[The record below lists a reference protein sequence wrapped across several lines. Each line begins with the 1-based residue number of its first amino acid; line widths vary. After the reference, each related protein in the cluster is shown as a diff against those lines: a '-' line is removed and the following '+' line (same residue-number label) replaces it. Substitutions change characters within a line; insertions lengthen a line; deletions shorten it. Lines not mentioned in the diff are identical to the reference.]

1 MRRATVN
8 KDVKLIV
15 LVFSNFVYSVSLI
28 GVVFFYSLMGVVATD
43 KVGIIITEATGFQ
56 RQETLLTANL
66 LPAEL
71 HTLFWLSLAGA
82 ALCIIFVVLLQ
93 HTFRSLYGPGAL
105 SFIVFFLLTFAR
117 GAVMNFLPPV
127 LEQAGSTP
135 YLISIVERSAQANGA
150 VFFSAILLFYLAY
163 RGDKFFL
170 KKN

>member
-1 MRRATVN
+1 MNR
-8 KDVKLIV
+8 DVKLVI

-56 RQETLLTANL
+56 RQETMLTANL

-71 HTLFWLSLAGA
+71 HTLFWLSLAAA

-105 SFIVFFLLTFAR
+105 SLIVFLFLALAR
-117 GAVMNFLPPV
+117 GAVVNFLPPG
-127 LEQAGSTP
+127 LEQTASTP
-135 YLISIVERSAQANGA
+135 YMMSVIERSAQANTG
-150 VFFSAILLFYLAY
+150 VFLFAILLFYLAF

-170 KKN
+170 KKNS